1 MASTVE
7 VTIPP
12 ELTAHIV
19 EEVQKL
25 PGIIGIKIQH
35 NVSIKPL
42 GDVLTVQVTNRK
54 LPLLMS
60 LLTDHAI
67 GINSNTSIS
76 TSRPSS
82 LVSPPSNDIILKD
95 TSESNWEEIEQEIA
109 KESNMT
115 INSMIVMAIAGF
127 IAASGILT
135 NTLHVVIG
143 AMVIAPGFE
152 PLSRIALG
160 ITTQSQSWQRG
171 VWDTVKA
178 YAVLIVGAAIAT
190 FILYALGTTPSSST
204 SSYLPPN
211 SLVDYWSSITAS
223 ALLVSAAASIAGA
236 ILLATNRAVLT
247 AGVMIGLA
255 LVPAAAMMGIAL
267 VDWNM
272 TLLTQG
278 GTRLLIEI
286 ALVCGASF
294 LVFMWKRIFIHKRKM
309 LF

>member
-1 MASTVE
+1 
-7 VTIPP
+7 
-12 ELTAHIV
+12 
-19 EEVQKL
+19 
-25 PGIIGIKIQH
+25 
-35 NVSIKPL
+35 
-42 GDVLTVQVTNRK
+42 
-54 LPLLMS
+54 
-60 LLTDHAI
+60 
-67 GINSNTSIS
+67 
-76 TSRPSS
+76 
-82 LVSPPSNDIILKD
+82 
-95 TSESNWEEIEQEIA
+95 
-109 KESNMT
+109 
-115 INSMIVMAIAGF
+115 
-127 IAASGILT
+127 
-135 NTLHVVIG
+135 
-143 AMVIAPGFE
+143 
-152 PLSRIALG
+152 
-160 ITTQSQSWQRG
+160 
-171 VWDTVKA
+171 VKA

-267 VDWNM
+267 VEWNM

-278 GTRLLIEI
+278 GRRLLIEI